1 MKDLG
6 VHHYR
11 FSLAW
16 ARLCPTGY
24 CTVHDSIEG
33 SGTNELGIQHY
44 KDFIAKLKAADI
56 EPFVTLYHWDLPQ
69 GLQDERGGWAD
80 TDADSELGINTAF
93 KNYAKLCFES
103 FGDNVKQW
111 ITFNEAQIV
120 ADLGYADGIFA
131 PGIRVSH
138 ILTLIP
144 SILYR
149 LYIYFRTIFN
159 DGEHV
164 ITRSDLIL
172 RPL

>member
-33 SGTNELGIQHY
+33 SGTNDLGIQHY

-69 GLQDERGGWAD
+69 GLQGQGLRIRSGRK
-80 TDADSELGINTAF
+80 F
-93 KNYAKLCFES
+93 
-103 FGDNVKQW
+103 VR
-111 ITFNEAQIV
+111 
-120 ADLGYADGIFA
+120 IFLLVLVRKSLIKTSVVV
-131 PGIRVSH
+131 GL
-138 ILTLIP
+138 ILMPTVNLV
-144 SILYR
+144 SIL
-149 LYIYFRTIFN
+149 LSEIMLNFVSKVL
-159 DGEHV
+159 V
-164 ITRSDLIL
+164 IMLNNGLHSMKLKSLLIL
-172 RPL
+172 VMLMVSLLQE

>member
-33 SGTNELGIQHY
+33 SGTNDLGIQHY

-69 GLQDERGGWAD
+69 GLQGQGLRIRSGRK
-80 TDADSELGINTAF
+80 F
-93 KNYAKLCFES
+93 
-103 FGDNVKQW
+103 VR
-111 ITFNEAQIV
+111 
-120 ADLGYADGIFA
+120 IFLLVLVRKSLIKTSVVV
-131 PGIRVSH
+131 GL
-138 ILTLIP
+138 ILMPTVNLV
-144 SILYR
+144 SIL
-149 LYIYFRTIFN
+149 LSEIMPNCALKVLAIMLN
-159 DGEHV
+159 NGLH
-164 ITRSDLIL
+164 SMKLKSLLIL
-172 RPL
+172 VTLMVSLLQE

>member
-138 ILTLIP
+138 TLTQGRYLN
-144 SILYR
+144 L
-149 LYIYFRTIFN
+149 F
-159 DGEHV
+159 
-164 ITRSDLIL
+164 
-172 RPL
+172 

>member
-33 SGTNELGIQHY
+33 SGTNDLGIQHY

-69 GLQDERGGWAD
+69 GLQGQGLSIRSGRSLSGFFV
-80 TDADSELGINTAF
+80 G
-93 KNYAKLCFES
+93 
-103 FGDNVKQW
+103 
-111 ITFNEAQIV
+111 
-120 ADLGYADGIFA
+120 
-131 PGIRVSH
+131 PG
-138 ILTLIP
+138 P
-144 SILYR
+144 
-149 LYIYFRTIFN
+149 
-159 DGEHV
+159 
-164 ITRSDLIL
+164 
-172 RPL
+172 